1 MQIQGTSRMKTAAII
16 MTILGCDDSVSQCHY
31 IDTAEQKWVSIELCH
46 AASEQVLGGYS
57 DANYPMVI
65 AVCQPPENAGSETA
79 TAPQAT
85 EAQPADTAK
94 PPVEQQESLTARAV
108 AKIRGVLPG
117 TERIKMVFETP
128 LHVVAD
134 GYSWVAKKLTP

>member
-1 MQIQGTSRMKTAAII
+1 MKTAAIM

-31 IDTAEQKWVSIELCH
+31 IDTVDQKWVSIELCH
-46 AASEQVLGGYS
+46 AESERVLGGYS
-57 DANYPMVI
+57 GADYPMVI
-65 AVCQPPENAGSETA
+65 AVCQPPENAGNDTA

-85 EAQPADTAK
+85 EAPPADTAK

-134 GYSWVAKKLTP
+134 GYSCVAKKVKP

>member
-1 MQIQGTSRMKTAAII
+1 MKTAAIM

-31 IDTAEQKWVSIELCH
+31 IDTADQKWVSIELCH
-46 AASEQVLGGYS
+46 AASEQVLEGYS
-57 DANYPMVI
+57 GASYPMVI
-65 AVCQPPENAGSETA
+65 AVCQPPENAGNEAA
-79 TAPQAT
+79 TAPKTA
-85 EAQPADTAK
+85 EAPPADTAK

-117 TERIKMVFETP
+117 TERIKMVFEKP

-134 GYSWVAKKLTP
+134 SYSWVAKKLTP

>member
-1 MQIQGTSRMKTAAII
+1 MKTAAIM

-31 IDTAEQKWVSIELCH
+31 IDTADQKWVSIELCH
-46 AASEQVLGGYS
+46 AASEQVLEGYS
-57 DANYPMVI
+57 SANYPMVI
-65 AVCQPPENAGSETA
+65 AVCQPPENTGSETA
-79 TAPQAT
+79 NNLQPTEEPTATA
-85 EAQPADTAK
+85 AK
-94 PPVEQQESLTARAV
+94 PPVEQQESLAARAV
-108 AKIRGVLPG
+108 GKIRGVLPG